1 MTFDAAVVVVA
12 LNVDKSE
19 SDDGSN
25 EVVVLKIDSSVV
37 KDASKSITSWEIS
50 RRGRI
55 VCDVIVVV
63 KISFL
68 FDIVDGKIIK
78 VDRIAPSAINKC
90 NHRIDVNDGRVHKRL
105 YNVSIPT
112 NTND

>member
-1 MTFDAAVVVVA
+1 MTFDAAVVVVVV

-37 KDASKSITSWEIS
+37 KEASKSITSWEIS

-55 VCDVIVVV
+55 VS
-63 KISFL
+63 KI
-68 FDIVDGKIIK
+68 
-78 VDRIAPSAINKC
+78 
-90 NHRIDVNDGRVHKRL
+90 
-105 YNVSIPT
+105 
-112 NTND
+112 